1 MEDSVERSIARVI
14 HAMREN
20 LGEPITIDDMARI
33 AMFSKF
39 HFSRIFRDS
48 TGTSPGRFL
57 SALRLEEAKRLLTE
71 TKLSVADISNRVGY
85 SSVGTF
91 SSRFKI
97 NVGVAPS
104 VYRETGGT
112 PPRDGISGRRH
123 DDQGSATI
131 HGMVTLPEGMYGRQT
146 FVGLFPDAIPQGWP
160 VRCAELPGPGP
171 YSLKNVPPGEWHVLA
186 CSEMACSE
194 LAGLGGADTMRSDAT
209 GADRTPAVGVN
220 GPIVVR
226 PGSVASAAD
235 VRLRPATPLDPP
247 ILLAPLEPRGM
258 ATAAI

>member
-57 SALRLEEAKRLLTE
+57 SALRLEEAKRLLTD
-71 TKLSVADISNRVGY
+71 TKLSIADISNRVGY

-104 VYRETGGT
+104 VYRETRGT
-112 PPRDGISGRRH
+112 PPKDGISGRRH

-131 HGMVTLPEGMYGRQT
+131 HGTVTLPDGMRGHQT

-186 CSEMACSE
+186 CSEMAGPDDE
-194 LAGLGGADTMRSDAT
+194 GARRT
-209 GADRTPAVGVN
+209 GVPGRDRTPAVGVN
-220 GPIVVR
+220 GPIVVH
-226 PGSVASAAD
+226 PGSVAPSAD